1 MSETEWL
8 TLAEAYALLGEI
20 EPKAFGLAMAQGDI
34 AYQARRW
41 SVRSFFYEWE
51 HRFRRS
57 DFDAWKLAY
66 DAASVKRHS

>member
-34 AYQARRW
+34 AYQARR
-41 SVRSFFYEWE
+41 
-51 HRFRRS
+51 
-57 DFDAWKLAY
+57 
-66 DAASVKRHS
+66 